1 MPGRNRIRR
10 RGKEE
15 YMEHYTYR
23 LSGVCARQ
31 VDFDL
36 EDGKVHNLSFI
47 SGCNGNL
54 KAIGKLCEG
63 QDKERLIALLKGN
76 ECSGRGTSCADQFA
90 RALEKTAES

>member
-1 MPGRNRIRR
+1 MPGRSGFRR
-10 RGKEE
+10 RGKEV

-36 EDGKVHNLSFI
+36 EDGKVHNLSFV

-63 QDKERLIALLKGN
+63 QDKDYLIAVLKGN
-76 ECSGRGTSCADQFA
+76 DCGGRGTSCADQFA
-90 RALEKTAES
+90 RALEKAAES